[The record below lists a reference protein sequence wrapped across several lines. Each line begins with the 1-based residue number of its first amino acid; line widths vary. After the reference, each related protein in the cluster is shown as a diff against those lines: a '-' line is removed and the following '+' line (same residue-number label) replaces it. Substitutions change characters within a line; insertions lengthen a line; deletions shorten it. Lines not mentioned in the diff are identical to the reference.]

1 MVPKAIE
8 GAPGLSVMESSVAG
22 VTAKFADALIVL
34 EVAVTTA
41 VPMPV
46 LVASPAVVTV
56 NTVVSLELQ
65 VTVLVRS
72 CVVPSEY
79 VPNAVN
85 CCFVPSATEALPGD
99 TVSETSAAGVTVRV
113 LEPVADPEV
122 AVIAVCPVPTLVA
135 RPPVTGA
142 LLTVAT
148 VVTLEFHVAVPVM
161 SCVVPS
167 V

>member
-8 GAPGLSVMESSVAG
+8 GVPGPSVMETSVAG

-34 EVAVTTA
+34 EVAVTMA
-41 VPMPV
+41 VPTPV
-46 LVASPAVVTV
+46 LVASPVVVTV

-65 VTVLVRS
+65 AAVLVRS
-72 CVVPSEY
+72 CVVPSVY

-99 TVSETSAAGVTVRV
+99 TASETSAAGVTVRV
-113 LEPVADPEV
+113 LEPVTDPEV
-122 AVIAVCPVPTLVA
+122 AVTAVCPVPTLVA
-135 RPPVTGA
+135 RPLVTGA